1 MQRSIVMIG
10 TGLDTRGGVSAV
22 VRVYAEQGLLQR
34 HGVRY
39 IATHCDGSKWRKL
52 RQAVGAWLAYIGL
65 LLRGGVALVHV
76 HSASGPS
83 FWRKSAFVWPSFLLG
98 VPVVL
103 HMHGGGFMRFWQR
116 ARWPGRQALIRAVF
130 ERSAVVVALSDQWRE
145 ALQQL
150 FPAAR
155 VRTLVNP
162 VPVPADAAPL
172 QGGAPTVLFMGL
184 LAREKGVF
192 ELVEAWARVQ
202 RECPGAR
209 LLLGGAGE
217 HEAAL
222 RAAARAQGVADSV
235 HLLGWVSGDEKQRR
249 LREAWVLA
257 LPSHAEALPM
267 AVLEAMA
274 LGVPVVASRVGGI
287 PLAVREGED
296 GLLVE
301 PHDVPALAEALLRL
315 LQDAEL
321 RRRMGASAREHVQ
334 QRFSAAVTLPQ
345 LSSLWE
351 EVVGVPAGE
360 GVR

>member
-1 MQRSIVMIG
+1 MERGIVMIG

-22 VRVYAEQGLLQR
+22 VRVYAEQGLLER

-52 RQAVGAWLAYIGL
+52 RQAVGAWLRYMGL

-83 FWRKSAFVWPSFLLG
+83 FWRKSAFVLPSLLFG

-103 HMHGGGFMRFWQR
+103 HMHGGGFMHFWQR
-116 ARWPGRQALIRAVF
+116 AHWPGRQALIRAVF
-130 ERSAVVVALSDQWRE
+130 ERSAVVLALSDQWRA
-145 ALQQL
+145 ALQRL

-162 VPVPADAAPL
+162 VPLPADAAPL
-172 QGGAPTVLFMGL
+172 DGAVPTVLYMGL

-192 ELVEAWARVQ
+192 ELVEAWAQVQ
-202 RECPGAR
+202 RACPSAR
-209 LLLGGAGE
+209 LLLGGVGQD
-217 HEAAL
+217 AAL
-222 RAAARAQGVADSV
+222 REAAQLLGVGESV
-235 HLLGWVSGDEKQRR
+235 ELLGWVSGEEKQRR
-249 LREAWVLA
+249 LGEAWVLA

-274 LGVPVVASRVGGI
+274 QGVPVVASRVGGI
-287 PLAVREGED
+287 PLAVREGQD
-296 GLLVE
+296 GLLME
-301 PHDVPALAEALLRL
+301 PHDVPALADALLRL
-315 LQDAEL
+315 LQDDEL

-334 QRFSAAVTLPQ
+334 QRFSAVVTLPQ
-345 LSSLWE
+345 LSLLWE
-351 EVVGVPAGE
+351 EVVGVPASE
-360 GVR
+360 NAR